1 MNAVRVYLVPWV
13 WWQCILSQRVWWQC
27 TLSQQSDDNV
37 SCPMSGDS
45 IYLLSHDCG
54 DSVLSQECG
63 DCVSC
68 PMSVSCPMWRC
79 CPVNVVKVYPVPRV
93 WWQPL
98 LTSRYQGR
106 AFQTPHA
113 FTPLCLKMPFCLK
126 NCDSVLVGHAH
137 RHVAFILFL
146 VAARWLGF
154 CGVFW
159 VFLLHKAFSSFFR

>member
-1 MNAVRVYLVPWV
+1 MPSAKDIITYSSIISCPMNAVRVYLVPWV

-106 AFQTPHA
+106 AFQTPSTDKQGSGACIPNPHYWQA
-113 FTPLCLKMPFCLK
+113 GIRGVHSKPLTLSPHSASRCLF
-126 NCDSVLVGHAH
+126 V
-137 RHVAFILFL
+137 
-146 VAARWLGF
+146 
-154 CGVFW
+154 
-159 VFLLHKAFSSFFR
+159 